1 MILPQGCYLCDDAA
15 TRCQHHISLGVC
27 RYMDIVTWKTAFYS
41 FYLPVACGMHLA
53 GETNEEAFATAKTI
67 LVKMGQ
73 YFQIQDDYL
82 DCFADPEVL
91 GKVGTDI
98 QDNKCSWLVCTA
110 LKAVSPEQKAII
122 VANYGRDDATCI
134 EEIKKLYLYE
144 SELPE
149 GPL

>member
-1 MILPQGCYLCDDAA
+1 
-15 TRCQHHISLGVC
+15 
-27 RYMDIVTWKTAFYS
+27 MDIVTWKTAFYS

-53 GETNEEAFATAKTI
+53 GERNEAAFDAAKSI

-98 QDNKCSWLVCTA
+98 QDNKCSWLVCSA
-110 LKAVSPEQKAII
+110 LKVVSPDQKELIA
-122 VANYGRDDATCI
+122 ANYGRDDPDC
-134 EEIKKLYLYE
+134 IKKIKELYKCVPFPKNTIYH
-144 SELPE
+144 SRTSHFF
-149 GPL
+149 

>member
-1 MILPQGCYLCDDAA
+1 
-15 TRCQHHISLGVC
+15 
-27 RYMDIVTWKTAFYS
+27 
-41 FYLPVACGMHLA
+41 MHLA
-53 GETNEEAFATAKTI
+53 GEKNAAAFDAAKSI

-110 LKAVSPEQKAII
+110 LQFVSPDQKEII
-122 VANYGRDDATCI
+122 LANYGQAEPACI
-134 EEIKKLYLYE
+134 NRIKRLYMCVTR
-144 SELPE
+144 
-149 GPL
+149 

>member
-1 MILPQGCYLCDDAA
+1 
-15 TRCQHHISLGVC
+15 
-27 RYMDIVTWKTAFYS
+27 MDIVTWKTAFYS

-53 GETNEEAFATAKTI
+53 GETNQEAFTTAKMI

-82 DCFADPEVL
+82 DCFADPEFL

-110 LKAVSPEQKAII
+110 LKAVSPAQKELI
-122 VANYGRDDATCI
+122 VANYGRDEPACI
-134 EEIKKLYLYE
+134 EKIKKLYVYAPPL
-144 SELPE
+144 ELCPMY
-149 GPL
+149 